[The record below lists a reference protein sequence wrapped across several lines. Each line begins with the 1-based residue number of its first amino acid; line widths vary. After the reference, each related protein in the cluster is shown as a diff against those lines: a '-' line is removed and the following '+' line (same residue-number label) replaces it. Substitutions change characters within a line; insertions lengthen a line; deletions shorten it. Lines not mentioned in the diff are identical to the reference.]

1 MVTVLI
7 IARRDTIDDKWLH
20 AAYEIHDLLLRK
32 DHQNVRVE
40 IIDERAV
47 QNAGCYPVKESDSI
61 YPVWDEVCEKIIK
74 SSDMTDWVAL
84 GCYRYGR
91 DEDNPPAV
99 LLNVN
104 PDSQLDW
111 TPTRNRIVDILDSF
125 ELWDVAV
132 YIMPEVI
139 WGAFA
144 K

>member
-1 MVTVLI
+1 
-7 IARRDTIDDKWLH
+7 
-20 AAYEIHDLLLRK
+20 
-32 DHQNVRVE
+32 
-40 IIDERAV
+40 
-47 QNAGCYPVKESDSI
+47 
-61 YPVWDEVCEKIIK
+61 
-74 SSDMTDWVAL
+74 MTDWVAL
-84 GCYRYGR
+84 GCYRCGR

-104 PDSQLDW
+104 PDSQFYW